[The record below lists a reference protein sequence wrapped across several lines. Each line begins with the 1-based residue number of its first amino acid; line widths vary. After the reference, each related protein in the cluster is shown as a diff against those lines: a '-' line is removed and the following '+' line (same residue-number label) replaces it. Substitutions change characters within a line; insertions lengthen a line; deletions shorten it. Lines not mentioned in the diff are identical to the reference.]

1 MQRPF
6 PERNRDAHGAGQ
18 RFPDHSKTPNHP
30 TTQPPNHPTTQT
42 TQPPNHPTTQPP
54 NHPTTQP
61 PNHPT
66 TQPPNYPTT
75 QLPNYPTT
83 QLPNYPTTQLPNYP
97 TTQLPKRQTTTQL
110 KQCYGRAWQ
119 GRPYRAPLQLRAS
132 SAATVSTSRRCN
144 TSSCLADL
152 LRIIRDSLP

>member
-30 TTQPPNHPTTQT
+30 ITQL
-42 TQPPNHPTTQPP
+42 
-54 NHPTTQP
+54 
-61 PNHPT
+61 
-66 TQPPNYPTT
+66 PNYPITQLPNYPITQLPNYPIT

-110 KQCYGRAWQ
+110 KQCYGRAGQGRAGQGRAGQ

>member
-30 TTQPPNHPTTQT
+30 TTQPPNHPI
-42 TQPPNHPTTQPP
+42 
-54 NHPTTQP
+54 
-61 PNHPT
+61 
-66 TQPPNYPTT
+66 T
-75 QLPNYPTT
+75 QLPNYPIT
-83 QLPNYPTTQLPNYP
+83 QLPNDPSG
-97 TTQLPKRQTTTQL
+97 
-110 KQCYGRAWQ
+110 KQQHSLSNATAGQ

>member
-30 TTQPPNHPTTQT
+30 TTQLPNYPITQLPNYPI
-42 TQPPNHPTTQPP
+42 TQLPNYPITQL
-54 NHPTTQP
+54 
-61 PNHPT
+61 
-66 TQPPNYPTT
+66 PNYPTT

-97 TTQLPKRQTTTQL
+97 ITQLPKRQTTTQL
-110 KQCYGRAWQ
+110 KQCHGTQRNGRADHI
-119 GRPYRAPLQLRAS
+119 APLCSCVHRLPPPRIYIPLPQHR
-132 SAATVSTSRRCN
+132 N
-144 TSSCLADL
+144 TPS
-152 LRIIRDSLP
+152 

>member
-30 TTQPPNHPTTQT
+30 TTQL
-42 TQPPNHPTTQPP
+42 
-54 NHPTTQP
+54 
-61 PNHPT
+61 
-66 TQPPNYPTT
+66 PNYPTT

-97 TTQLPKRQTTTQL
+97 TTQLPNYPTTQL
-110 KQCYGRAWQ
+110 PNYPTTQLPNYPSGKQQHSLSNATAGHGRADHIAHLCSCVHRLP
-119 GRPYRAPLQLRAS
+119 RPYLHPA
-132 SAATVSTSRRCN
+132 AATPHHAWPTC
-144 TSSCLADL
+144 
-152 LRIIRDSLP
+152 

>member
-30 TTQPPNHPTTQT
+30 ITQL
-42 TQPPNHPTTQPP
+42 
-54 NHPTTQP
+54 
-61 PNHPT
+61 
-66 TQPPNYPTT
+66 PNYPITQLPNYPITQLPNYPITQLPNYPITQLPNYPIT

-97 TTQLPKRQTTTQL
+97 SG
-110 KQCYGRAWQ
+110 KQQHSLSNATAGQGRAGQ

>member
-30 TTQPPNHPTTQT
+30 ITQLPNYPITQLPNYPI
-42 TQPPNHPTTQPP
+42 TQL
-54 NHPTTQP
+54 
-61 PNHPT
+61 
-66 TQPPNYPTT
+66 PNYPTT

-97 TTQLPKRQTTTQL
+97 SG
-110 KQCYGRAWQ
+110 KQQHSLSNATAGQGRAGQ
-119 GRPYRAPLQLRAS
+119 GRAGQGRAGPTISRTSAAACIVCRDRIYIPPLQHLIMPGRFAE
-132 SAATVSTSRRCN
+132 
-144 TSSCLADL
+144 DH
-152 LRIIRDSLP
+152 P